1 VYVCIH
7 ICLYA
12 LLHAWMHNLP
22 SACVGVCVQQGA
34 YAAVVPV
41 RNLTYAPPHTIWS
54 ISDTLSISAS
64 AWTDVGYSLH
74 VSLKWGLGM
83 TWTSL
88 HTIPS
93 IGDMWS
99 PLDLLVINQLDVRSW
114 LHNLVYQRRAL
125 LFVVV
130 RGHIAAWQNCLELR
144 MCHVSLMCHPTSQDR
159 GSLLECL
166 YCIADILDLDPLATD
181 STINAEHFWDSED
194 GVDVRP
200 LYLLIF

>member
-1 VYVCIH
+1 MYLCVYVCIH

-41 RNLTYAPPHTIWS
+41 RNLTCAPPHTIWS

-83 TWTSL
+83 TWTSR

-130 RGHIAAWQNCLELR
+130 RGHIAAWHYLELR
-144 MCHVSLMCHPTSQDR
+144 MCHVSLVCQSHLPHDKTVEASSGACPVLQTYSTWMLWQQ
-159 GSLLECL
+159 
-166 YCIADILDLDPLATD
+166 IAPSMLNI
-181 STINAEHFWDSED
+181 FWRT
-194 GVDVRP
+194 V
-200 LYLLIF
+200 